1 MTKTITKTKTSYNRY
16 SKTEVGMP
24 SWLPATVK
32 RSVDVYYSKKHLQ
45 DLSPEGIE
53 KRNRHKD
60 EIIKLL
66 NLDF

>member
-1 MTKTITKTKTSYNRY
+1 MTKTITKTKPSYNRY
-16 SKTEVGMP
+16 SKTDVRMP

-32 RSVDVYYSKKHLQ
+32 RSVDVYYSKKLLQ

-53 KRNRHKD
+53 RRNRHKD